1 VWGIVTGKFYRRNHH
16 AAEKFGR
23 KSDGGER
30 EIDGALS
37 CRRRIAVCEKGN
49 RRFFDY
55 APRSISQ

>member
-1 VWGIVTGKFYRRNHH
+1 MLLK
-16 AAEKFGR
+16 KLGR

-30 EIDGALS
+30 EINGTLD